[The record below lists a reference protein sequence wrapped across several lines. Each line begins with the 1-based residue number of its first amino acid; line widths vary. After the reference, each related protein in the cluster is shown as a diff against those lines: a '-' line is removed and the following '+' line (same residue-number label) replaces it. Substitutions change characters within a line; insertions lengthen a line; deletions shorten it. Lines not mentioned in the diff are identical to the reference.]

1 MNKLALCFTHQRK
14 HTLCRK
20 QGSDISDRFALRSCL
35 LQAPAS
41 PHPAS
46 DGLSPSVC
54 SFFARSKH
62 KIIKKSPSPVSCK
75 VCQEEKKKEKTCLY
89 VIFSVIVNEND
100 FNSLSFPARLDITG
114 IPRPAKFLADR
125 TNCPRILRG
134 VRYSRFLIGASWL
147 DTHHPWGE
155 ACNTVGLCW
164 HVFDSGKEK
173 QKQIL

>member
-1 MNKLALCFTHQRK
+1 MQKARPPIFLTGLPLGHAFSRRPPPITQPLTV
-14 HTLCRK
+14 
-20 QGSDISDRFALRSCL
+20 S
-35 LQAPAS
+35 AP
-41 PHPAS
+41 
-46 DGLSPSVC
+46 PSVL
-54 SFFARSKH
+54 SLQGPSTQSSKSLPTLYPARSGR
-62 KIIKKSPSPVSCK
+62 KKK
-75 VCQEEKKKEKTCLY
+75 KKKEKTCLY
-89 VIFSVIVNEND
+89 VIFSVVVNEND
-100 FNSLSFPARLDITG
+100 FDSLSFPARLDITG

-125 TNCPRILRG
+125 TNCPRISRG

>member
-1 MNKLALCFTHQRK
+1 MPSP
-14 HTLCRK
+14 
-20 QGSDISDRFALRSCL
+20 G
-35 LQAPAS
+35 APL
-41 PHPAS
+41 P
-46 DGLSPSVC
+46 SPSLWR
-54 SFFARSKH
+54 SQPLRLFFL
-62 KIIKKSPSPVSCK
+62 CK
-75 VCQEEKKKEKTCLY
+75 VQAQNHQKVSQPCILQDLAGRKKKKEKTCLY

-100 FNSLSFPARLDITG
+100 FNSLSFPSRLDITG

-125 TNCPRILRG
+125 INCPRILRG

-173 QKQIL
+173 QKQILWKRRHWESSDTSAVTANA